1 MRPAPAWIAWAA
13 LAAAAAGCCRMQPP
27 SAVDSLESTWTRLRE
42 GKGKPSPS
50 PAPAADTIPGP
61 DLPAGPPPEPVSAEG
76 APARPRPIPLTIP
89 PASGERKPEM
99 PGALAMDPGPAGV
112 GRAPAGTAV
121 PFPVGRAGAP
131 VAGADRATLE
141 VGGASA
147 ARMTPSAVPLPMP
160 ATGPIGE
167 TGSLRAGL
175 QAPGP
180 GAIGSGV
187 AVAPLEVGAAS
198 AGPGV
203 GSLLRRESFL
213 PPPAVGSPLSGA
225 APRPLVVTDPT
236 VARAPVVPPP
246 IPVPVG
252 PASARAVSGAPLPPV
267 PAAPGAPVTPAAS
280 SSPMAG
286 KAPGLLG
293 TREVRNP
300 DAPLPSRALERA
312 ASENPE
318 AEALRLRKAE
328 AALREREAEA
338 GVLRQFLRRVLR
350 LDAPA
355 APSEPAAAPVSA
367 PSR

>member
-121 PFPVGRAGAP
+121 PFPVGGAGAP

-141 VGGASA
+141 VGGSSA
-147 ARMTPSAVPLPMP
+147 ARVTPSAVPLPMP
-160 ATGPIGE
+160 AAGPVGE

-175 QAPGP
+175 HAPGS
-180 GAIGSGV
+180 GAIGSGG
-187 AVAPLEVGAAS
+187 AAAPLEVGGVS

-203 GSLLRRESFL
+203 GSLLRQESFL

-225 APRPLVVTDPT
+225 APRPLVVTDST
-236 VARAPVVPPP
+236 VARASVATPP

-252 PASARAVSGAPLPPV
+252 AAVSRPAPGAPLPAV
-267 PAAPGAPVTPAAS
+267 PASPAADTATAAAT
-280 SSPMAG
+280 PPAVG
-286 KAPGLLG
+286 KAPALLG
-293 TREVRNP
+293 AP
-300 DAPLPSRALERA
+300 DARDPATVLPSAALDRA
-312 ASENPE
+312 ASGDPD
-318 AEALRLRKAE
+318 AEALRRRRAE

-350 LDAPA
+350 LDPAGAPA
-355 APSEPAAAPVSA
+355 SAEPPVSEPG
-367 PSR
+367 R